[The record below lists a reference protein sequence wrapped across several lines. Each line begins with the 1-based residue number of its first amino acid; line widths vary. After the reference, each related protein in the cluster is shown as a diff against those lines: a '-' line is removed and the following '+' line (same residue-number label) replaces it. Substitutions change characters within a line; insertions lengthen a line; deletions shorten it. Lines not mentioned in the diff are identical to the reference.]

1 MRAPRFLVPVVPSSG
16 RVSLPEPESH
26 HAIKVLRM
34 KLGAEIELFDGAG
47 NVGQGRI
54 VELGKRDVE
63 VEIED
68 CNFAPNDHHGKLTLA
83 VALPKGDRQRGTI
96 EKLTEL
102 GADRLIPLDTAFGVA
117 EVNDRNQGRLERY
130 AVEACKQSRRN
141 RLLSISEP
149 LNVKSFCD
157 AIRTTAQAGI
167 RTWVLHPPGAD
178 QESQSVEQLTSQFL
192 GQKLPGVVFA
202 IGPEGGFSENE
213 VEAMVQSGA
222 MMLSLGE
229 RILRVETAVAVACTL
244 GSLWVGATEDETILN
259 GGSGENLT

>member
-1 MRAPRFLVPVVPSSG
+1 MRAPRFLVPDLPSSG

-47 NVGQGRI
+47 NVGQGKI
-54 VELGKRDVE
+54 VEIGKRDVE
-63 VEIED
+63 IEIEH
-68 CNFAPNDHHGKLTLA
+68 CTFAPNDHHGKLTLA

-130 AVEACKQSRRN
+130 AIEACKQSRRN
-141 RLLSISEP
+141 RLVSISET
-149 LNVKSFCD
+149 LNIKSFCET
-157 AIRTTAQAGI
+157 IRTLSQAGV
-167 RTWVLHPPGAD
+167 RSWVLHPPNTD
-178 QESQSVEQLTSQFL
+178 QEYQSMEQLSSQFL
-192 GQKLPGVVFA
+192 QQSLPGVVFA
-202 IGPEGGFSENE
+202 IGPEGGFSESE

-244 GSLWVGATEDETILN
+244 GSLWVGTAENDAITE
-259 GGSGENLT
+259 GQSGEKLT